1 MSCFVVKSSE
11 KQPILQFEGTSY
23 CGVRRFRL
31 VLALSRV
38 VSFFLGFKNQSPD
51 WKHPLRPRERPLVII
66 PLAPL
71 GFFCSASS
79 SVGLEGSFGL
89 VSSPT
94 QWVELI
100 EWWNLT
106 SFECVL
112 DMRHWELIWSKLRF
126 YFMSGI
132 TLDIVVFFLWRTS
145 YWSIEDKTYKKVERN
160 PF

>member
-11 KQPILQFEGTSY
+11 KRPILQFEGTSY
-23 CGVRRFRL
+23 CGVRRFGL

-38 VSFFLGFKNQSPD
+38 VSFFLGFKNQSLD
-51 WKHPLRPRERPLVII
+51 WKHPRRSRERPLVII

-79 SVGLEGSFGL
+79 SVELEGSFGL

-112 DMRHWELIWSKLRF
+112 DLESVNVFLFQTMKEKAAAIVKRVISLLHWKGTITKCKQ
-126 YFMSGI
+126 YF
-132 TLDIVVFFLWRTS
+132 R
-145 YWSIEDKTYKKVERN
+145 KRQA
-160 PF
+160 P

>member
-11 KQPILQFEGTSY
+11 KRPILQFEGTSY
-23 CGVRRFRL
+23 CGVRRFGL

-38 VSFFLGFKNQSPD
+38 VSFFLGFKNQSLD
-51 WKHPLRPRERPLVII
+51 WKHPRRPRERPLVII

-71 GFFCSASS
+71 GFFGLASS
-79 SVGLEGSFGL
+79 SVELDGSFGL

-112 DMRHWELIWSKLRF
+112 DIESVNVICFEPWRRKRQQLQKE
-126 YFMSGI
+126 
-132 TLDIVVFFLWRTS
+132 FLHCCT
-145 YWSIEDKTYKKVERN
+145 EKER
-160 PF
+160 